1 MLKVGLTGGIGAGKS
16 AAAECFAALAVP
28 VVDAD
33 RIARALVEPD
43 HPAHA
48 EVIRAFGADILD
60 AHGNID
66 RAVLRDRV
74 FHDGD
79 QRLRLEAILHPRIRT
94 EIRRE
99 LAALQAPYGI
109 VVIPLLVETGQQ
121 HLVDRVLVIEA
132 DESKRIAR
140 VRARDN
146 ISEQDVRRIMA
157 AQASD
162 EERLAA
168 ADDTLVNDGDAAQLR
183 AQVERLHHRYLSLA
197 AHEEN
202 G

>member
-33 RIARALVEPD
+33 RIARRLVAPG
-43 HPAHA
+43 HAAHA
-48 EVIRAFGADILD
+48 EVVRAFGADILD
-60 AHGNID
+60 AQGNID

-74 FHDGD
+74 FHEAD

-99 LAALQAPYGI
+99 LAALRAPYGI

-132 DESKRIAR
+132 GDSARITR
-140 VRARDN
+140 VCARDD
-146 ISEQDVRRIMA
+146 IDEPEVRRIMA

-168 ADDTLVNDGDAAQLR
+168 ADDTLINDGDTAQLQV
-183 AQVERLHHRYLSLA
+183 QVERLHRRYLSLA
-197 AHEEN
+197 AEN
-202 G
+202 GA